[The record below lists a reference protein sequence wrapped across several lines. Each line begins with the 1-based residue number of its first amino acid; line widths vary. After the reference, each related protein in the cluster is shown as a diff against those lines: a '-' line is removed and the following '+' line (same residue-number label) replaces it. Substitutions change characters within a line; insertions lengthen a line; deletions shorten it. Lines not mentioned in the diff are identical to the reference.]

1 MSPTIESICQS
12 LSAIAPLKL
21 AEEWD
26 NVGLLLGDRSAEAHR
41 ILTCLT
47 ITPAVVEEATELAA
61 NLIVA
66 HHPLP
71 FKPMARITTDS
82 AASAMVWNL
91 CRAGI
96 AVYSAHTAYDSARLG
111 INEQWANRLDLTSIK
126 PLTPSLDDPTLG
138 SGRYGELAEPMT
150 AREFLSFAA
159 KSCGS
164 TRPRLVGDF
173 DRSIRRVAIGCGS
186 GGSFVG
192 AARRKGCDVLLTG
205 EATLHTCLEAENTGL
220 TMALVGHHASE
231 RFAMETLAEQLLRE
245 IQPLHE
251 TFAGDQD
258 SSPPDPSGN
267 WVRSSQRERDPIAVD
282 PISLNP

>member
-12 LSAIAPLKL
+12 LSSIAPLKL

-71 FKPMARITTDS
+71 FKPMSRITTDS

-96 AVYSAHTAYDSARLG
+96 AVYSAHTAYDSAHKG
-111 INEQWANRLDLTSIK
+111 INEQWANRLGLTSIT
-126 PLTPSLDDPTLG
+126 PLTPSIEDHTVG
-138 SGRYGELAEPMT
+138 TGRYGELPEPMT
-150 AREFLSFAA
+150 AREFLAFAA

-173 DRSIRRVAIGCGS
+173 ERPLRRVAIGCGS

-192 AARRKGCDVLLTG
+192 AARRRGCDVLLTG
-205 EATLHTCLEAENTGL
+205 EATLHTCLEAKNTGL

-251 TFAGDQD
+251 TFAGNQD
-258 SSPPDPSGN
+258 PSTPDPTGN
-267 WVRSSQRERDPIAVD
+267 WVRSSQREQDPIAVD

>member
-111 INEQWANRLDLTSIK
+111 INEQWANRLGLTSIQ
-126 PLTPSLDDPTLG
+126 PLVPSLEDSMVG
-138 SGRYGELAEPMT
+138 SGRCGELPEPMT

-159 KSCGS
+159 NSCGS

-173 DRSIRRVAIGCGS
+173 DRPIQRVAIGCGS

-192 AARRKGCDVLLTG
+192 AARRRGCDVLLTG

-220 TMALVGHHASE
+220 TLALVGHYASE
-231 RFAMETLAEQLLRE
+231 RFAMETLAEQLLQE

-251 TFAGDQD
+251 TFADDRD
-258 SSPPDPSGN
+258 SSPPDPAGN

>member
-1 MSPTIESICQS
+1 MSLTIESICQS

-26 NVGLLLGDRSAEAHR
+26 NVGLLMGDRSMEAHR

-47 ITPAVVEEATELAA
+47 ITPAVVEEAIELAA
-61 NLIVA
+61 DLIIT

-82 AASAMVWNL
+82 AAGSLVWKL

-96 AVYSAHTAYDSARLG
+96 AVYSAHTAYDSAAGG
-111 INEQWANRLDLTSIK
+111 INDQWAQRLSLMQIK
-126 PLTPSLDDPTLG
+126 PLNPFLEDPNVG
-138 SGRYGELAEPMT
+138 SGRYGELPEPMT
-150 AREFLSFAA
+150 AREFLAFAA
-159 KSCGS
+159 NSSGS

-173 DRSIRRVAIGCGS
+173 DRPVRRIGIGCGS

-192 AARRKGCDVLLTG
+192 AARRRGCDLLLTG

-220 TMALVGHHASE
+220 TLALVGHHASE
-231 RFAMETLAEQLLRE
+231 RFAMETLAERLLRE

-251 TFAGDQD
+251 NFAGQTADTPA
-258 SSPPDPSGN
+258 SPTGN

>member
-12 LSAIAPLKL
+12 LSSIAPLKL
-21 AEEWD
+21 AEDWD

-47 ITPAVVEEATELAA
+47 ITPAVVEEATELAVD
-61 NLIVA
+61 LIVT

-96 AVYSAHTAYDSARLG
+96 AVYSAHTAYDSAHNG
-111 INEQWANRLDLTSIK
+111 INEQWANRLGLTSIK
-126 PLTPSLDDPTLG
+126 PLTPSMDDDTVG
-138 SGRYGELAEPMT
+138 SGRYGDLPDPMT

-159 KSCGS
+159 NSCGS

-173 DRSIRRVAIGCGS
+173 EHPIRRVAIGCGS
-186 GGSFVG
+186 GGTFVG
-192 AARRKGCDVLLTG
+192 AARRRGCDVLLTG

-231 RFAMETLAEQLLRE
+231 RFAMETLAEQLLQE

-258 SSPPDPSGN
+258 ASPPDPTGN